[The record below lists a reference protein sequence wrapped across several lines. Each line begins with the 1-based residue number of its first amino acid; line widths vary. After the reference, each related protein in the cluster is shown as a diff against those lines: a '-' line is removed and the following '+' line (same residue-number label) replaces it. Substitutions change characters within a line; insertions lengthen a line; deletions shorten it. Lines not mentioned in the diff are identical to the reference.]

1 MLPDMIVRAEGEAV
15 PGIASGFTTA
25 LDTVW
30 TMFGT
35 CIGTFNSNP
44 ILWLGTAFGAAG
56 AIVGLVKRSTS
67 VGRRR
72 R

>member
-1 MLPDMIVRAEGEAV
+1 MLPNVMITMTEGSA
-15 PGIASGFTTA
+15 PGIASGFATA
-25 LDTVW
+25 LSEVW
-30 TMFGT
+30 TMFGGA
-35 CIGTFNSNP
+35 IDTFNTHP
-44 ILWLGTAFGAAG
+44 ILWLGSAFGAAG

>member
-1 MLPDMIVRAEGEAV
+1 MLPDIMLRAAEGDAS
-15 PGIASGFTTA
+15 IASGFTTA
-25 LDTVW
+25 LNEVW
-30 TMFGT
+30 SMFGT